1 MNLIKTILECK
12 KSKEQKGKKEKKR
25 KEKATKGQ
33 SHSRPNFKGKIDKK
47 INYYYYY
54 YYLLLELRLTI

>member
-47 INYYYYY
+47 
-54 YYLLLELRLTI
+54 